1 MKRVVCSAP
10 GKVLITGGY
19 LILKRPHSG
28 LVVGASARFEC
39 EARDVSNNSESNASN
54 ATHVVVTSPQFDTTN
69 GWTVQVQA
77 DGSVQVRADASNR
90 SSNAFIVSA
99 VVFAL
104 VCATESAIALPAEL
118 ALSVQGDNDFY
129 SQEAQLAAR
138 QLTYSRDSLAALPK
152 FAKCLSPGGL
162 ASLQKTGLGSSAAL
176 VTSVVGA
183 VLSLVTGA
191 PLADRALLHNC
202 AQLAH
207 CAAQGKVGS
216 GFDVASSV
224 YGTQRYVR
232 FSPVVLADALALTD
246 AAALRFP
253 PRAAVLECVRSSRWD
268 ALHEPLRL
276 PDNVCLVLGDV
287 ARGSATPGMVNQ
299 ILAWWDGKLA
309 GHTAADAQALVAKL
323 DAANQRVFSALQRLA
338 AAADATAAAA
348 LGDEFAA
355 VRALLKQ
362 MGEQAGVPV
371 EPDEQTALLDYTRR
385 VDGVLACGVPGA
397 GGFDAVFVLL
407 RSADDV
413 PALER
418 AWQKWR
424 ADGHGAVT
432 MLPTAAA
439 VGGVLIGDDAPKRAR
454 LTTEE

>member
-39 EARDVSNNSESNASN
+39 EARDVSSTSREASN
-54 ATHVVVTSPQFDTTN
+54 QQHETHIVVTSPQFDTTN
-69 GWTVQVQA
+69 GWTVRLSA
-77 DGSVQVRADASNR
+77 DNGGSVSVSADASNK
-90 SSNAFIVSA
+90 STNPFVISA
-99 VVFAL
+99 IVFAL
-104 VCATESAIALPAEL
+104 LYATESADTALPTEIAV
-118 ALSVQGDNDFY
+118 SVQGDNDFY

-138 QLTYSRDSLAALPK
+138 QLAYSRDSLAALPK
-152 FAKCLSPGGL
+152 FAKCLSAGGL

-183 VLSLVTGA
+183 LLSLVTGA
-191 PLADRALLHNC
+191 PFADRATLHNV

-253 PRAAVLECVRSSRWD
+253 PRSTVLECVRSPRWD

-276 PDNVCLVLGDV
+276 PDGVCLVLGDV

-299 ILAWWDGKLA
+299 ILAWWDGKVA
-309 GHTAADAQALVAKL
+309 GHSAADAQALVAKL
-323 DAANQRVFSALQRLA
+323 NAANERVFATLQRLA
-338 AAADATAAAA
+338 AGEGAAA
-348 LGDEFAA
+348 LGDEFAE

-371 EPDEQTALLDYTRR
+371 EPDEQTALLDCTRL

-432 MLPTAAA
+432 MLPTTQA
-439 VGGVLIGDDAPKRAR
+439 VGAC
-454 LTTEE
+454 